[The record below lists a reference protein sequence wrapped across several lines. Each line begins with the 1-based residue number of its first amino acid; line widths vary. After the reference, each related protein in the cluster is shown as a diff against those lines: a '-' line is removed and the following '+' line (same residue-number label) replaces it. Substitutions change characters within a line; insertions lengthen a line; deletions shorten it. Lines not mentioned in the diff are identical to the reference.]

1 MPPKLGLAYQKYEKE
16 KTPSKVL
23 TSFVEW
29 GRRSFT
35 PLDTAIGNISEKLRE
50 RMARFEYGVMNSEI
64 VQQARPVMIQLSE
77 KIKDKRETDDYRILD
92 IALKNGDA
100 EVVNFYA
107 EKLGISDDLV
117 EVRKILDR
125 IHKEA
130 SNLGIDI
137 KYLENYFPRTVNDS
151 V

>member
-1 MPPKLGLAYQKYEKE
+1 
-16 KTPSKVL
+16 
-23 TSFVEW
+23 
-29 GRRSFT
+29 
-35 PLDTAIGNISEKLRE
+35 
-50 RMARFEYGVMNSEI
+50 MARFEYGVMNSEI

-107 EKLGISDDLV
+107 DKLGISDDLV